1 MYIVKC
7 VSIRLTFVS
16 QGLFPIVNPL
26 LTNNT
31 NITDIFIGIKRK
43 QVIIPK
49 YYKSD
54 KSISRGFYNMLLDGR
69 DIASHQI
76 NSSDLLFEARA
87 SQSAS

>member
-1 MYIVKC
+1 MYNVHLSSISKLNCPQKPYLASIFYVYIYHINLNMYIVKC
-7 VSIRLTFVS
+7 VSIRLTFAS

-54 KSISRGFYNMLLDGR
+54 K
-69 DIASHQI
+69 
-76 NSSDLLFEARA
+76 
-87 SQSAS
+87 